1 MKKAVVAM
9 SGGVDS
15 AVAAYLLAEAGYQ
28 VLGVTMQIWQSENP
42 DVVASKGG
50 CCGMTAAEDA
60 RFVCHVLD
68 VPHYVLNFRDVFRKT
83 VIDYF
88 AREYRAGRTP
98 NPCIACNR
106 YVKWQSLMERSKELE
121 ADYIATGHY
130 AEIVRHE
137 ETKRLTILAA
147 NNAKDQSYA
156 LYNLTQE
163 QLAHTLFPLGS
174 MPKDEVRRIAAQKI
188 GLRVA
193 HKPDSQEICFIP
205 DDDYA
210 KFLKEYFKE
219 GLVQGDFVNEQG
231 EVLGRH
237 KGIGAYTIGQR
248 KGLGMAFGRPMYVK
262 EIDGA
267 RGRVVLAD
275 DEALFTRHMLAD
287 DINFMSHD
295 KFTGE
300 MQCFGKIRYS
310 HKAAPCVIKYADG
323 MISCTFDRPQ
333 RAITPG
339 QAAVFYDDAGRIICG
354 GTITTPPFG
363 HPSAH

>member
-15 AVAAYLLAEAGYQ
+15 AVAAHLLVEAGYD
-28 VLGVTMQIWQSENP
+28 VLGITMQIWQSENP
-42 DVVASKGG
+42 DVVAAKGG
-50 CCGMTAAEDA
+50 CCGMTAVEDA
-60 RFVCHVLD
+60 RFVCHALG

-88 AREYRAGRTP
+88 ANEYRAGRTP

-106 YVKWQSLMERSKELE
+106 YVKWQSLLDKAVELE
-121 ADYIATGHY
+121 ADFIATGHY

-137 ETKRLTILAA
+137 ETGRLTILAA

-163 QLAHTLFPLGS
+163 QLARTLFPIGA
-174 MPKDEVRRIAAQKI
+174 MPKDEVRHLAAQKI

-205 DDDYA
+205 DNNHA
-210 KFLKEYFKE
+210 GFLEEHFGE
-219 GLVQGDFVNEQG
+219 QLFPGDFVNKQG

-248 KGLGMAFGRPMYVK
+248 KGLGMAFGQPMYVK
-262 EIDGA
+262 EINAAD
-267 RGRVVLAD
+267 GRVVLAD
-275 DEALFTRHMLAD
+275 DAALFTRDMMVD
-287 DINFMSHD
+287 DVNFMSHNEFKD
-295 KFTGE
+295 DLR
-300 MQCFGKIRYS
+300 CFGKIRYS
-310 HKAAPCVIKYADG
+310 HKAAPCVIKYQDG
-323 MISCTFDRPQ
+323 IISCTFDDPQ

-339 QAAVFYDDAGRIICG
+339 QAAVFYDSIGRIICG
-354 GTITTPPFG
+354 GTIFSPLPKI
-363 HPSAH
+363 

>member
-1 MKKAVVAM
+1 MKKVVAAM

-15 AVAAYLLAEAGYQ
+15 AVAAYLLARDGYD
-28 VLGVTMQIWQSENP
+28 VLGITMQIWQSENP

-60 RFVCHVLD
+60 RFVCHALG

-106 YVKWQSLMERSKELE
+106 YVKWQSLLDKVVELE
-121 ADYIATGHY
+121 ADFIATGHY
-130 AEIVRHE
+130 AQIVRHE
-137 ETKRLTILAA
+137 DTGRLTILAA
-147 NNAKDQSYA
+147 DNAKDQSYA

-163 QLAHTLFPLGS
+163 QLARTLFPIGT
-174 MPKDEVRRIAAQKI
+174 MPKDEVRHLAAQKI

-205 DDDYA
+205 DDNHA
-210 KFLKEYFKE
+210 RFLQEYFGE
-219 GLVQGDFVNEQG
+219 DLAPGDFVNEQG

-262 EIDGA
+262 HIDAAG
-267 RGRVVLAD
+267 GRVVLAD
-275 DEALFTRHMLAD
+275 NAALFTQNMAVND
-287 DINFMSHD
+287 VNFMSHEEFL
-295 KFTGE
+295 KP
-300 MQCFGKIRYS
+300 MRCFGKIRYS
-310 HKAAPCVIKYADG
+310 HKAAPCVITCADSVL
-323 MISCTFDRPQ
+323 SCTFDEAQ

-339 QAAVFYDDAGRIICG
+339 QAAVFYDDTGRIICG
-354 GTITTPPFG
+354 GTIT
-363 HPSAH
+363 S